1 MTDNI
6 QNHIISEQ
14 AIRLSLITDSYMDC
28 IASLK
33 KHKDVDDWNMLLSGL
48 PDLILD
54 KDYVLND
61 FRPREE
67 TNSVLRLYARNR
79 YLPHSIYVLFENFFK
94 PLSFFRHITL
104 PYTEEAIWQAFL
116 LSQTYHLT
124 GMRWHG
130 GYEERVFIVSDKD
143 IAGLKPFRH
152 LSRLRVVPFAH
163 LREQMLKI
171 WKPELC
177 ASISLFNKYATI
189 SHCWFDYWKGLSQV
203 KWKVKYDAKRKCVME
218 IEKES
223 EQVLVKYH
231 CGVWF

>member
-1 MTDNI
+1 MTDDI
-6 QNHIISEQ
+6 QYHTVSKQ

-94 PLSFFRHITL
+94 PLSFFCKKR
-104 PYTEEAIWQAFL
+104 
-116 LSQTYHLT
+116 
-124 GMRWHG
+124 
-130 GYEERVFIVSDKD
+130 
-143 IAGLKPFRH
+143 
-152 LSRLRVVPFAH
+152 SRLLQQKRRCCYSSDV
-163 LREQMLKI
+163 
-171 WKPELC
+171 
-177 ASISLFNKYATI
+177 
-189 SHCWFDYWKGLSQV
+189 
-203 KWKVKYDAKRKCVME
+203 AKLMF
-218 IEKES
+218 S
-223 EQVLVKYH
+223 S
-231 CGVWF
+231 